1 MMKHLGQFIVEFKNF
16 LPKGENLRLH
26 KLCKEHFEFNP
37 AQVNDGE
44 DKGRVDT
51 NIRVTEMINLGNS
64 LQEKS
69 MTKVFWANYLS
80 NRLTAAMTKYGS
92 ITNTDFS
99 VHISDIQLLRYNN
112 NGFYKTH
119 IDDSK
124 FTERRLSCVHLI
136 NDDYEGGEL
145 CFSTGEKGELFPIK
159 VESNKLI
166 VFPSSFLFPH
176 GVQKVTKGIK
186 YSMVSWA
193 R

>member
-37 AQVNDGE
+37 RQVNDGE

-80 NRLTAAMTKYGS
+80 NRLA
-92 ITNTDFS
+92 IL
-99 VHISDIQLLRYNN
+99 Q
-112 NGFYKTH
+112 
-119 IDDSK
+119 
-124 FTERRLSCVHLI
+124 
-136 NDDYEGGEL
+136 
-145 CFSTGEKGELFPIK
+145 
-159 VESNKLI
+159 
-166 VFPSSFLFPH
+166 
-176 GVQKVTKGIK
+176 
-186 YSMVSWA
+186 
-193 R
+193 